1 MARYEVAPTRSNLLN
16 LRRDLDLADQGYEL
30 LEQKR
35 EILVVELKGLTA
47 RAVEAQKKVDEELAK
62 AYAALREAQLAQGS
76 SGVSFA
82 SRAVNVK
89 TDISLRERK
98 IMGVGIPTVNVRI
111 EDNPPYY
118 GPRATSVW
126 TDEAVARF
134 KNAIEAIGRLA
145 ESRISLI
152 RLAREIQK
160 TIRRVNALERIFIPD
175 YRETLKYIED
185 SLEEGERESFFVLKL
200 VKGRLA
206 RTIHKPRREVTEVP
220 AVARKTS
227 EPTGGVS

>member
-1 MARYEVAPTRSNLLN
+1 MARYEVAPTRTNLLR
-16 LRRDLDLADQGYEL
+16 LKEDLELAGEGYEL

-47 RAVEAQKKVDEELAK
+47 RAVEAQKNVDEELAN
-62 AYAALREAQLAQGS
+62 AYAALREAQLAQGN

-89 TDISLRERK
+89 TQINLRERR
-98 IMGVGIPTVNVRI
+98 IMGVGIPMVSVGI
-111 EDNPPYY
+111 EYNAPYY

-134 KNAIEAIGRLA
+134 KAAIAAIGRLA
-145 ESRISLI
+145 ESRISLV

-160 TIRRVNALERIFIPD
+160 TIRRVNALEKIFIPD
-175 YRETLKYIED
+175 YEETLKYIED
-185 SLEEGERESFFVLKL
+185 SLEEGEREAFFVLKL
-200 VKGRLA
+200 VKGRLEA
-206 RTIHKPRREVTEVP
+206 RR
-220 AVARKTS
+220 
-227 EPTGGVS
+227 G

>member
-1 MARYEVAPTRSNLLN
+1 MARYEIAPTRSNLLN
-16 LRRDLDLADQGYEL
+16 LRQDLEFADQGYEL

-89 TDISLRERK
+89 TDISMRERR
-98 IMGVGIPTVNVRI
+98 IMGVGIPTVSVTI

-134 KNAIEAIGRLA
+134 KNAIAAIGRLA
-145 ESRISLI
+145 ESRISLV

-175 YRETLKYIED
+175 YHETLKYIED
-185 SLEEGERESFFVLKL
+185 SLEEGEREAFFVLKL
-200 VKGRLA
+200 VKGRLEA
-206 RTIHKPRREVTEVP
+206 RR
-220 AVARKTS
+220 
-227 EPTGGVS
+227 G

>member
-62 AYAALREAQLAQGS
+62 AYAALREAQLAQGN

-89 TDISLRERK
+89 TDIRLRERR

-175 YRETLKYIED
+175 YQETLKYIED
-185 SLEEGERESFFVLKL
+185 SLEEGEREAFFVLKL
-200 VKGRLA
+200 VKGRLEA
-206 RTIHKPRREVTEVP
+206 RR
-220 AVARKTS
+220 
-227 EPTGGVS
+227 G

>member
-16 LRRDLDLADQGYEL
+16 LRRDLDFAGQGYEL

-62 AYAALREAQLAQGS
+62 AYAALREAQLAQGN

-89 TDISLRERK
+89 TDISMRERR

-134 KNAIEAIGRLA
+134 KNVIAAIGRLA
-145 ESRISLI
+145 ESRISLV

-175 YRETLKYIED
+175 YKETLKYIED
-185 SLEEGERESFFVLKL
+185 SLEEGEREAFFVLKL
-200 VKGRLA
+200 VKGRLEA
-206 RTIHKPRREVTEVP
+206 RR
-220 AVARKTS
+220 
-227 EPTGGVS
+227 G